1 MRNYLICWLK
11 TSKIFNYYLFPFF
24 YAVDTWFY
32 YLNFI
37 IYHFLWH
44 SSISALFMWT
54 ESLLDNERSTV
65 WDYLIEL
72 IIFLIIWILI
82 DLLLYFLWKYLSKY
96 VKTKFERK
104 NLFYIFFRFVPIIW
118 IFSVFMWA
126 LLSKEF
132 NYKKDFIKIFIWNI
146 LFIVVNVI
154 FWVSMKQLCWFFTE

>member
-1 MRNYLICWLK
+1 MLCYIY
-11 TSKIFNYYLFPFF
+11 TYVFN
-24 YAVDTWFY
+24 
-32 YLNFI
+32 
-37 IYHFLWH
+37 FLWITTKALLTWSESIDEWLVLFTWH
-44 SSISALFMWT
+44 SFIS
-54 ESLLDNERSTV
+54 
-65 WDYLIEL
+65 
-72 IIFLIIWILI
+72 IIFFPLEGLLYQKSYWLSYLYSILMLFLSGILI
-82 DLLLYFLWKYLSKY
+82 DLFLYFLWKYLSKY

-118 IFSVFMWA
+118 IFSVFIWA